1 MRTKQEILK
10 ECKKINN
17 QFMFGELDRGETKHI
32 ILTVDEYL
40 KYESLISNKIRK
52 YTSVISIR
60 EDVYNNKMEI
70 WLNSKD
76 GFNVYG
82 SFIHA
87 FHNCNKSFGM
97 FRFILSKNLKE
108 RKEFL
113 DRIKNLP
120 KTNHDDNIKEL
131 KEKQALYNKAK
142 VM

>member
-1 MRTKQEILK
+1 MKTKKEILK
-10 ECKKINN
+10 ECKEINN
-17 QFMFGELDRGETKHI
+17 QFMFGVLDRGETKHI
-32 ILTVDEYL
+32 ILTIDEYL
-40 KYESLISNKIRK
+40 KYESLISDKIRK

-60 EDVYNNKMEI
+60 EDVYNNRMEI

-97 FRFILSKNLKE
+97 FKFILSKNLRE

-113 DRIKNLP
+113 EKAKSFRKE
-120 KTNHDDNIKEL
+120 NHADNIKEL